1 MLAAG
6 LGRRTLGRT
15 VCRGASFSSTPAGRA
30 AAPRIPL
37 WIGGE
42 EIQSQTQNW
51 LPIYDPK
58 DPENIL
64 ALVPQATPDELVR
77 ATQSSQLAF
86 EEWGQTPITQR
97 QRVMFK
103 LQHLINDHTEELA
116 AAIVQENGKTMADAK
131 GDVFRGLEVVEQAC
145 STSSYMLGDTLNNLA
160 GGGAGVDT
168 ITMKQPLGVVAGI
181 CPFNFP
187 AMIPL
192 WMLPIALTTGNTM
205 VMKPSERTPSAT
217 LLLAKLLKEA
227 GLPDGVFNVIHG
239 AHETVDYIIDEP
251 AIRAISFVGSNP
263 AGEYIHE
270 RATKLG
276 KRVQANLG
284 ASNHGTIM
292 PDADKHAMMNGLTG
306 AAFGAAGQRCMALSR
321 AIFVGESKNWIPE
334 LAERSAALKVGPGD
348 DPDSDLGPVISKESK
363 ERILSLIESG
373 LEQGAELVLD
383 GRDCKVEGLESGNFV
398 GPTILKLPFEKAA
411 DMECY
416 QNEIF
421 GPVLLVMEA
430 PSLDDAIAMTNNNK
444 YGNGS
449 CIFTTSGSA
458 ARKYTHEV
466 DIGQVGVNV
475 PVPVPL
481 PMFSW
486 TGSRG
491 SFIGSHHTYGKEGVV
506 FFTQIKTI
514 TTSWPEKLSEAGG
527 KAQTTMPILK

>member
-1 MLAAG
+1 MLRFANARLAA
-6 LGRRTLGRT
+6 
-15 VCRGASFSSTPAGRA
+15 AARA
-30 AAPRIPL
+30 AARRAASTAAATNVAPL
-37 WIGGE
+37 FINGRFVE
-42 EIQSQTQNW
+42 SQATSFIDV
-51 LPIYDPK
+51 LDPA
-58 DPENIL
+58 DTTR
-64 ALVPQATPDELVR
+64 VVTRTPQATPAELR
-77 ATQSSQLAF
+77 AATAAAQEAF
-86 EEWGQTPITQR
+86 KTWGKTPVTQR

-103 LQHLINDHTEELA
+103 FQSLIHEHMDELA
-116 AAIVQENGKTMADAK
+116 QAIVEENGKTLADAR

-145 STSSYMLGDTLNNLA
+145 SVSGYMLGDTLDTLA

-168 ITMKQPLGVVAGI
+168 HTYRQPLGVVAGI

-192 WMLPIALTTGNTM
+192 WMTPVALACGNTM
-205 VMKPSERTPSAT
+205 VMKPSERTPAAT
-217 LLLAKLLKEA
+217 LLLARLLTEA
-227 GLPDGVFNVIHG
+227 GLPDGVFNVVHG
-239 AHETVDYIIDEP
+239 AHDTVDYIIDEP

-284 ASNHGTIM
+284 AQNHGTVM
-292 PDADKHAMMNGLTG
+292 PDADKEAMMSGLLG

-321 AIFVGESKNWIPE
+321 AIFVGEAREWIPE
-334 LAERSAALKVGPGD
+334 LAAKAAELRVGRGN
-348 DPDSDLGPVISKESK
+348 DPDADLGPVISRESM
-363 ERILSLIESG
+363 ERVHRLVGSG
-373 LEQGAELVLD
+373 VDEGAELVLD
-383 GRDCKVEGLESGNFV
+383 GRGVREGNPDLAHGNFV
-398 GPTILKLPFEKAA
+398 GPTILKLPFDKAA

-416 QNEIF
+416 REEIF
-421 GPVLLVMEA
+421 GPVLLAVEA
-430 PSLDDAIAMTNNNK
+430 ETLDDAIQMTNANPF
-444 YGNGS
+444 GNGS

-491 SFIGSHHTYGKEGVV
+491 SFRGGAHFYGKEGVG
-506 FFTQIKTI
+506 FFTQIKSVTS
-514 TTSWPEKLSEAGG
+514 SWPEQLAEAGSM
-527 KAQTTMPILK
+527 KAATSMPILK

>member
-1 MLAAG
+1 
-6 LGRRTLGRT
+6 
-15 VCRGASFSSTPAGRA
+15 
-30 AAPRIPL
+30 
-37 WIGGE
+37 
-42 EIQSQTQNW
+42 
-51 LPIYDPK
+51 
-58 DPENIL
+58 
-64 ALVPQATPDELVR
+64 
-77 ATQSSQLAF
+77 
-86 EEWGQTPITQR
+86 
-97 QRVMFK
+97 
-103 LQHLINDHTEELA
+103 
-116 AAIVQENGKTMADAK
+116 
-131 GDVFRGLEVVEQAC
+131 
-145 STSSYMLGDTLNNLA
+145 MLGDTLKNLA

-168 ITMKQPLGVVAGI
+168 VTMKQPLGVVAGI

-192 WMLPIALTTGNTM
+192 WMLPIALTTGNAM

-217 LLLAKLLKEA
+217 LLLARLLKEA
-227 GLPDGVFNVIHG
+227 GLPDGVFNVVHG

-284 ASNHGTIM
+284 AQNHGTVM
-292 PDADKHAMMNGLTG
+292 PDADKEAMMNGLTG
-306 AAFGAAGQRCMALSR
+306 SAFGAAGQRCMALSR
-321 AIFVGESKNWIPE
+321 AIFVGDSKDWIPE
-334 LAERSAALKVGPGD
+334 LAERSAALKVGAGD
-348 DPDSDLGPVISKESK
+348 DPDADLGPVISKESK
-363 ERILSLIESG
+363 ERVLHLIQSG
-373 LEQGAELVLD
+373 LDQGAEIILD
-383 GRDCKVEGLESGNFV
+383 GRDCQVEAGLENGNFV
-398 GPTILKLPFEKAA
+398 GPTILKLPWDKATE
-411 DMECY
+411 MECY

-430 PSLDDAIAMTNNNK
+430 PTLDDAIAMTSNNRF
-444 YGNGS
+444 GNGS
-449 CIFTTSGSA
+449 CIFTTSGPA

-491 SFIGSHHTYGKEGVV
+491 SFRGSHHTYGKEGVG

-514 TTSWPEKLSEAGG
+514 TSSWPEKMAESGG
-527 KAQTTMPILK
+527 KSQTSMPILK